1 MWGFKVLSSTVEV
14 AKWDQAVAWLLKNEN
29 PGVRYWTLTDIL
41 EKSKSD
47 AEAVAALNGIESWD
61 PIAEYLREQHPA
73 GYWGDGEDVY
83 WPKWRATVWAMMLLA
98 ELGVPRTNPS
108 ITRGAE
114 YFLRVMDG
122 QDRSWPPPK
131 YSEEDL
137 RGWRLV
143 WEPCVTGNMA
153 RTLAEFGFESDPRVR
168 EMFEWLVKNQR
179 DDGGWNCETEDSREG
194 EAVHHSSFMSTI
206 EPLWAFSSLERQKWP
221 RGGREAVE
229 RGVEFLLMHRLF
241 KSDKS
246 GKVIRPEWTQ
256 LHFPL
261 FYFYD
266 ILHGLRVVTALG
278 FGGDG
283 RTKDARDL
291 LLSKR
296 LPDGT
301 WPMEATY
308 LRSLRRNFV
317 KDEKTGQWHSVK
329 EEGIDLSNI
338 YKSTGKVVEV
348 PSIYSSLGE
357 VGKANPWVTL
367 NALRAL
373 KDKE

>member
-83 WPKWRATVWAMMLLA
+83 WPKWRATVWALMLLA

-348 PSIYSSLGE
+348 PSIYSSIGE

>member
-1 MWGFKVLSSTVEV
+1 LWGFKVLSSTVEV

-83 WPKWRATVWAMMLLA
+83 WPKWRATVWALMLLA

>member
-83 WPKWRATVWAMMLLA
+83 WPKWRATVWALMLLA

-194 EAVHHSSFMSTI
+194 EAVHHSPFMSTI

-301 WPMEATY
+301 WPMETTY

-329 EEGIDLSNI
+329 EEGIDLANI

>member
-83 WPKWRATVWAMMLLA
+83 WPKWRATVWALMLLA

-348 PSIYSSLGE
+348 PSIYSSIGE

-373 KDKE
+373 RDKE

>member
-1 MWGFKVLSSTVEV
+1 VSSTIEI
-14 AKWDQAVAWLLKNEN
+14 AKRDQAVAWLLKEEN
-29 PGVRYWTLTDIL
+29 PSVRYWTFKDIL
-41 EKSKSD
+41 EKPETETD
-47 AEAVAALNGIESWD
+47 VVAARTRIASWR
-61 PIAEYLREQHPA
+61 PVAEYLREQDPA

-83 WPKWRATVWAMMLLA
+83 WPKWRATVWALILLA
-98 ELGVPRTNPS
+98 EMGVSGTNPS
-108 ITRGAE
+108 IKKGSE
-114 YFLRVMDG
+114 YFLQVMDG

-131 YSEEDL
+131 YSDEDL
-137 RGWRLV
+137 QGWRLV

-153 RTLAEFGFESDPRVR
+153 RTLAEFGFEDDPRVR

-179 DDGGWNCETEDSREG
+179 DDGGWNCETEKRGGGG
-194 EAVHHSSFMSTI
+194 EVHHSSFMSTV
-206 EPLWAFSSLERQKWP
+206 EPLWAFSSLDRQKWP

-241 KSDKS
+241 KSDTS

-278 FGGDG
+278 FGGDE

-291 LLSKR
+291 LVSKL

-301 WPMEATY
+301 WPLEATY
-308 LRSLRRNFV
+308 LRAMRRNFV
-317 KDEKTGQWHSVK
+317 KDPRTGQWHTVQ
-329 EEGIDLSNI
+329 EEGVDLSNV
-338 YKSTGKVVEV
+338 YQSPGKVVEV

-373 KDKE
+373 KNHE

>member
-1 MWGFKVLSSTVEV
+1 LASTVEV
-14 AKWDQAVAWLLKNEN
+14 SKWDQAVAWLLKNEN
-29 PGVRYWTLTDIL
+29 PGVRYWTLRDVLGRSESDTDV
-41 EKSKSD
+41 
-47 AEAVAALNGIESWD
+47 VAALNGIASWG
-61 PIAEYLREQHPA
+61 PVAEYLREQHPM

-83 WPKWRATVWAMMLLA
+83 WPKWRATVWALILLA
-98 ELGVPRTNPS
+98 EIGVPGTHPS
-108 ITRGAE
+108 IEKGGE
-114 YFLRVMDG
+114 YFLRLMDG

-131 YSEEDL
+131 YPDEDL

-153 RTLAEFGFESDPRVR
+153 RTLAEFGFENDPRVR

-179 DDGGWNCETEDSREG
+179 DDGGWNCETEKRNG
-194 EAVHHSSFMSTI
+194 AGAVHHSSFMSTI
-206 EPLWAFSSLERQKWP
+206 EPLWAFSSLDPQKWP

-229 RGVEFLLMHRLF
+229 RGVEFMLVHHLF
-241 KSDKS
+241 KSDTS

-278 FGGDG
+278 FGGDE
-283 RTKDARDL
+283 RTKDGRDL

-296 LPDGT
+296 LSDGT
-301 WPMEATY
+301 WALEATY
-308 LRSLRRNFV
+308 LRALRRNFV
-317 KDEKTGQWHSVK
+317 KEEKTGQWHSVQ
-329 EEGIDLSNI
+329 EEGVDLSNV
-338 YKSTGKVVEV
+338 YKSAGKVVEV
-348 PSIYSSLGE
+348 PSIYASLGE
-357 VGKANPWVTL
+357 VGKPNPWVTL

-373 KDKE
+373 KGTE